1 MYISHSSYFA
11 PALHDNLYDFIGRR
25 SKGPSKTCGGG
36 YTRAHSAR
44 YGRAWPPAPPR
55 SVRSISTICASISLT
70 GALSRSGFEMM
81 FGSTCGGACP
91 GPW

>member
-1 MYISHSSYFA
+1 
-11 PALHDNLYDFIGRR
+11 
-25 SKGPSKTCGGG
+25 
-36 YTRAHSAR
+36 
-44 YGRAWPPAPPR
+44 
-55 SVRSISTICASISLT
+55 VRSISTICASISLT